1 MSTPLLQP
9 SLQKNDRLAAWLII
23 SFSIVV
29 FAVVAALGRLPR
41 LEVDLGF
48 NPHVF
53 AQANAIINTLV
64 SLLLICAL
72 WLVKQRRYI
81 AHRNVMYAAMVLSI
95 VFLVSYIAHHLL
107 TGDTHFGD
115 LDHDG
120 ILSATELAAVKSLR
134 LIYFILLSTHIL
146 LASVILP
153 FILYTAY
160 RGMSGDYAKHKKLAR
175 YTWPLWLY
183 VSVTG
188 PIVYLMIAPYYS

>member
-9 SLQKNDRLAAWLII
+9 SLRKNDRLAAWLII
-23 SFSIVV
+23 TFSIVV
-29 FAVVAALGRLPR
+29 FAVVVALGRLPR

-53 AQANAIINTLV
+53 AKANAIINTIV
-64 SLLLICAL
+64 SLLLIAAF
-72 WLVKQRRYI
+72 WLVRQRRYV
-81 AHRNVMYAAMVLSI
+81 AHRNTMYAAMVLSI
-95 VFLVSYIAHHLL
+95 LFLVSYIAHHLL
-107 TGDTHFGD
+107 TGDTKFGD

-120 ILSATELAAVKSLR
+120 LLSATELAAVGSTR
-134 LIYFILLSTHIL
+134 MVYFILLASHIL

-160 RGMSGDYAKHKKLAR
+160 RGMSGDYGRHKKLAR

-183 VSVTG
+183 VSITG